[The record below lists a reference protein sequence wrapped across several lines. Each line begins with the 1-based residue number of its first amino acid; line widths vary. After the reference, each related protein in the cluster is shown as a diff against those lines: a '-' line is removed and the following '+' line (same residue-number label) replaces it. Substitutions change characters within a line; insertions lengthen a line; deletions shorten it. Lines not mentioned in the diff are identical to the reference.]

1 MDKSTLERIK
11 TECEK
16 IEKSSGHGQVIVK
29 IQDGTVHLIQH
40 TENVLILR
48 LDKSAGKV

>member
-16 IEKSSGHGQVIVK
+16 IEQGSGHGQVVVK
-29 IQDGTVHLIQH
+29 IQDGTAHLIQH
-40 TENVLILR
+40 TENVLILK
-48 LDKSAGKV
+48 LDNTMKK